1 MPYGT
6 LQHVAVDGVPL
17 FGLWRGSTEERSV
30 RDRLIII
37 INIIIIIIIIIIINI
52 IIIVLLVPLILSV
65 TCLPP

>member
-37 INIIIIIIIIIIINI
+37 INIIIIIIIINI

>member
-37 INIIIIIIIIIIINI
+37 INIIIIIIIIINI

>member
-37 INIIIIIIIIIIINI
+37 INIIIIIIIIINNI

>member
-37 INIIIIIIIIIIINI
+37 INIIII
-52 IIIVLLVPLILSV
+52 VLLVPLILSV